1 MDKKVIFLGMLFG
14 STIGGYIPTLFGS
27 TVFSMASIICG
38 TIGGLLGIWLSFR
51 LLN

>member
-14 STIGGYIPTLFGS
+14 SVIGGYIPTVFGADVFSIYSIIGS
-27 TVFSMASIICG
+27 TLGAF
-38 TIGGLLGIWLSFR
+38 LGIWLSFR

>member
-14 STIGGYIPTLFGS
+14 STIGGYLPTIFGYNA
-27 TVFSMASIICG
+27 FSMPSILG
-38 TIGGLLGIWLSFR
+38 GFIGGLLGIWLSFR